1 MKRANME
8 NTVAILDFPKQPL
21 QILALSQT
29 TPQKLADSAP
39 YRAIIVFF
47 LFGWGPTNFFP

>member
-1 MKRANME
+1 ME

-47 LFGWGPTNFFP
+47 FIWVGAYGFLPLIRY